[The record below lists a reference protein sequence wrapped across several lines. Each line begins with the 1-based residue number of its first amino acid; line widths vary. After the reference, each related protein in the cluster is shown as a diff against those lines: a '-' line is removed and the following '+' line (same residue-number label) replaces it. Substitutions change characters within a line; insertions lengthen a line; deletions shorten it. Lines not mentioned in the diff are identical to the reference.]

1 MHQSNVRGRWL
12 GAVTLLA
19 GSALATTIVGA
30 GCGGKTNDAGTTPDP
45 DTGTVV
51 DSAVADTKPAADTAV
66 PPKDTTPPK
75 PDTTGV
81 DTEPSYDAPGSLFDA
96 VIPDVVFDGGKTAAG
111 CYDCATAKCHDEL
124 AACDSDSRCR
134 GFLLCVLVVC
144 KGSTTDTTCLLGC
157 ASDYDVMSFSDPI
170 VKKVQAIVGCQQANC
185 KDVCPGLP
193 VDGGPPSDAPLP
205 DTGPAGDAADDTT
218 PVDDGAVDADAMT
231 RTRGPSKVPMSIDPA
246 VLELMRD
253 VQASFEAQPLM
264 RDGVVDQLSAH

>member
-19 GSALATTIVGA
+19 GSALATAIVGG

-51 DSAVADTKPAADTAV
+51 VDSAGVDSKPAGDTAL
-66 PPKDTTPPK
+66 PPKDTGPAK

-111 CYDCATAKCHDEL
+111 CYDCATSKCHDEL
-124 AACDSDSRCR
+124 AACDSDARCR

-170 VKKVQAIVGCQQANC
+170 VKKVQAIVACQQANC
-185 KDVCPGLP
+185 KDACPGLP
-193 VDGGPPSDAPLP
+193 VDGGPPTDAPGTETTP
-205 DTGPAGDAADDTT
+205 TDAFDDGAADA
-218 PVDDGAVDADAMT
+218 AVDADAMT
-231 RTRGPSKVPMSIDPA
+231 RASGPHKPLMSIDPA
-246 VLELMRD
+246 VVTLMRD
-253 VQASFEAQPLM
+253 VQASFEAQPLV